1 MYTVEELSII
11 TGYST
16 GTIQD
21 FTCRGIIPKPIRGQ
35 NIENLKKGFYP
46 ELALTMLNHY
56 KHLVAFG
63 RSKDWVN
70 QRMLERMVEL
80 CQ

>member
-1 MYTVEELSII
+1 MYTVEELSAQ
-11 TGYST
+11 TGYSV

-21 FTCRGIIPKPIRGQ
+21 LTCRGVLPSPLRGQ
-35 NIENLKKGFYP
+35 DQSNLKKGRYIAQT
-46 ELALTMLNHY
+46 LDLLNHY
-56 KHLVAFG
+56 KHLQAFG

>member
-1 MYTVEELSII
+1 MYTVEELSTL
-11 TGYST
+11 TGYSI

-21 FTCRGIIPKPIRGQ
+21 LTCRGIIPKPIKGQ
-35 NIENLKKGFYP
+35 DLTNLKKGMYIDQ
-46 ELALTMLNHY
+46 ALVLLKHY
-56 KHLVAFG
+56 KHLIAFG